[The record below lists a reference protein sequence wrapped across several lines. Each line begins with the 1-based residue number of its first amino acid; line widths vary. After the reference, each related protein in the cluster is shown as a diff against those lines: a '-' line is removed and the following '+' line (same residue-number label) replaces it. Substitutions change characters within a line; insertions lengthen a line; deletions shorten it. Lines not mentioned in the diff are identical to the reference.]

1 MFQMCLIVVF
11 YFYFPA
17 DVVFPGQGA
26 MDSPGSNVGI
36 TVVFD
41 AAPVITHAPSGD
53 VRGSAAPIFDKGGIV
68 QVSCDSGWSWFGW
81 VGVIMVT
88 ISPMGMMRRVMLR
101 SWISAQSDSKM
112 VDFSLE
118 CQGVTKTKKDNLY
131 P

>member
-1 MFQMCLIVVF
+1 MNS
-11 YFYFPA
+11 PA
-17 DVVFPGQGA
+17 SD
-26 MDSPGSNVGI
+26 VGI

-53 VRGSAAPIFDKGGIV
+53 VRGSAAPIFDKSVILES
-68 QVSCDSGWSWFGW
+68 SCDSGWSWFGW
-81 VGVIMVT
+81 MGVIMVI
-88 ISPMGMMRRVMLR
+88 ISPVGMMRRVMLR

-112 VDFSLE
+112 ADFSLE

>member
-1 MFQMCLIVVF
+1 MTLMDPASRLRQAMFQMCLIVVF

-53 VRGSAAPIFDKGGIV
+53 VRGSAAPIFDKCVFWNPVVTVAGLGLV
-68 QVSCDSGWSWFGW
+68 GWGSSW
-81 VGVIMVT
+81 
-88 ISPMGMMRRVMLR
+88 
-101 SWISAQSDSKM
+101 
-112 VDFSLE
+112 
-118 CQGVTKTKKDNLY
+118 
-131 P
+131 